1 MKKRFLLPLIT
12 ICTVIS
18 ITIGIAS
25 FSYAWLSQV
34 PSYEFTLSTGDYPL
48 IVKTNGYLTDF
59 VTTPNVVDNG
69 NGGTGNLDYNN
80 ENEGTLRLTTANFKT
95 YTYSEE
101 LAKDVVNVDGTSK
114 VTATKGNLE
123 ITFSDITN
131 NIIDSTSGLGIIGNS
146 NNGYALNNKYFY
158 VAFLEF
164 IFVKQYFDAYLICE
178 PKISEPNK
186 NETINTNNM
195 FKFSFIDSDQSLADY
210 GSDYKTQMISSSAD
224 GVITVN
230 SINGEQSDNVLFGK
244 VEDSPKAIYQDDG
257 SGNKGEAR
265 KINSLSR
272 SINNT
277 PCYSYA
283 CIYGIYLDPIAYFE
297 ALKKGDINA
306 LDGVTLS
313 LSFDFYLCDNL
324 ITYPYNEG
332 TN

>member
-12 ICTVIS
+12 ICTIIS

-59 VTTPNVVDNG
+59 VSTPNVVDNG

-80 ENEGTLRLTTANFKT
+80 ENEGTLRLTRANFKT

-101 LAKDVVNVDGTSK
+101 LAKDVVNVDGSST

-123 ITFSDITN
+123 ISFSKITN

-146 NNGYALNNKYFY
+146 NNGYALNTKYFY

-178 PKISEPNK
+178 PTIPK
-186 NETINTNNM
+186 NGNPSNM
-195 FKFSFIDSDQSLADY
+195 FKFCFLDSDQSALDY
-210 GSDYKTQMISSSAD
+210 GSDYKTQMISD
-224 GVITVN
+224 NNGVISVN
-230 SINGEQSDNVLFGK
+230 STNGTTDNVLFGE
-244 VEDSPKAIYQDDG
+244 VSDTPKAIYDG
-257 SGNKGEAR
+257 GTNAAR

-283 CIYGIYLDPIAYFE
+283 CIYGIYLDPVAYFE
-297 ALKKGDINA
+297 AFKKGDINA
-306 LDGVTLS
+306 SKGVTLS

>member
-12 ICTVIS
+12 ICTIIS

-59 VTTPNVVDNG
+59 VNTPNEVDNG

-80 ENEGTLRLTTANFKT
+80 ENEGTLRLTRANFKK
-95 YTYSEE
+95 YTYIEE

-123 ITFSDITN
+123 ITFSAITN

-186 NETINTNNM
+186 DETINTNNM
-195 FKFSFIDSDQSLADY
+195 FKFSFIDSDQTIDGY
-210 GSDYKTQMISSSAD
+210 GTDYKTKMISSSAD

-230 SINGEQSDNVLFGK
+230 SINGEQSDKALFGE
-244 VEDSPKAIYQDDG
+244 VNNSPKAIYKDDG
-257 SGNKGEAR
+257 SGNRGEAR

-272 SINNT
+272 VVEND

-283 CIYGIYLDPIAYFE
+283 CVYGIYLDPLVYFS
-297 ALKKGDINA
+297 ALKNNTFDA
-306 LDGVTLS
+306 LSNVTLDI
-313 LSFDFYLCDNL
+313 SFNFYLCDNV
-324 ITYPYNEG
+324 IPYPYVLE

>member
-12 ICTVIS
+12 ICTIIS

-48 IVKTNGYLTDF
+48 IVKTNGYLTNF
-59 VTTPNVVDNG
+59 VSTPNVVDNG

-80 ENEGTLRLTTANFKT
+80 ENEGTLRLTRANFKT
-95 YTYSEE
+95 YTKSEE
-101 LAKDVVNVDGTSK
+101 LAKDVVNVDGSST

-123 ITFSDITN
+123 ISFSAITN

-146 NNGYALNNKYFY
+146 NNGYALNTKYFY

-178 PKISEPNK
+178 PTLLE
-186 NETINTNNM
+186 NESNNNDM
-195 FKFSFIDSDQSLADY
+195 FKFSFIDSDQTIDGY
-210 GSDYKTQMISSSAD
+210 GTDYKTQMISSDESRP
-224 GVITVN
+224 ISVN
-230 SINGEQSDNVLFGK
+230 SPSGTSDNVLFGE
-244 VEDSPKAIYQDDG
+244 VFDAPQAIYTDDG
-257 SGNKGEAR
+257 SKKTAR

-283 CIYGIYLDPIAYFE
+283 CVYGIYLDPVAYFG
-297 ALKKGDINA
+297 ALKKGTINA
-306 LDGVTLS
+306 LKDVTLS

>member
-25 FSYAWLSQV
+25 FSYAWLSQI
-34 PSYEFTLSTGDYPL
+34 PTYEFTLSTGDYPL

-59 VTTPNVVDNG
+59 VSTPNVVDNG

-80 ENEGTLRLTTANFKT
+80 ENEGTLRLTRANFKT
-95 YTYSEE
+95 YTYSKE
-101 LAKDVVNVDGTSK
+101 LAKDVVNVDESST
-114 VTATKGNLE
+114 VTATKGNLK
-123 ITFSDITN
+123 ISFSAITN

-178 PKISEPNK
+178 PTLLE
-186 NETINTNNM
+186 NESNNNDM
-195 FKFSFIDSDQSLADY
+195 FKFSFIDSDQTIDGY
-210 GSDYKTQMISSSAD
+210 GTDYKTKMISSSAD
-224 GVITVN
+224 GIITVN

-244 VEDSPKAIYQDDG
+244 VEDSPKAIYKDDG
-257 SGNKGEAR
+257 SGNRGEAR

-272 SINNT
+272 VVEDD

-283 CIYGIYLDPIAYFE
+283 CVYGIYLNPLVYFS
-297 ALKKGDINA
+297 ALKNNTFDA
-306 LDGVTLS
+306 LKNVTLDI
-313 LSFDFYLCDNL
+313 SFNFYLCDNV
-324 ITYPYNEG
+324 ITYPYILE

>member
-12 ICTVIS
+12 ICTIIS

-59 VTTPNVVDNG
+59 VSTPNVVDNG

-80 ENEGTLRLTTANFKT
+80 GNEGTLRLTRANFKT

-101 LAKDVVNVDGTSK
+101 LAKDVVNVDGSST

-123 ITFSDITN
+123 ISFSKITN

-178 PKISEPNK
+178 PNI
-186 NETINTNNM
+186 NEIINPNNM
-195 FKFSFIDSDQSLADY
+195 FKFSFLDSDQSVADY
-210 GSDYKTQMISSSAD
+210 GSDYKTQMISSDES
-224 GVITVN
+224 GVISVN
-230 SINGEQSDNVLFGK
+230 SPSGTTDNVLFGE
-244 VEDSPKAIYQDDG
+244 VNDAPKAIYTDDG
-257 SGNKGEAR
+257 TKQTAR

-272 SINNT
+272 SLNNT

-283 CIYGIYLDPIAYFE
+283 CIYGIYLDPIAYFDT
-297 ALKKGDINA
+297 LKKGTIDA
-306 LDGVTLS
+306 LKDVTLS

>member
-59 VTTPNVVDNG
+59 VSTPNVVDNG

-80 ENEGTLRLTTANFKT
+80 ENEGTLRLTRANFKT

-101 LAKDVVNVDGTSK
+101 LAKDVVNVDGSST

-123 ITFSDITN
+123 ISFSKITN

-146 NNGYALNNKYFY
+146 NNGYALNTKYFY

-178 PKISEPNK
+178 PTIPK
-186 NETINTNNM
+186 NGNPSNM
-195 FKFSFIDSDQSLADY
+195 FKFCFLDSDQSALDY
-210 GSDYKTQMISSSAD
+210 GSDYKTQMISD
-224 GVITVN
+224 NNGVISVN
-230 SINGEQSDNVLFGK
+230 STNGTTDNVLFGE
-244 VEDSPKAIYQDDG
+244 VSDTPKAIYDG
-257 SGNKGEAR
+257 GTNAAR

-283 CIYGIYLDPIAYFE
+283 CIYGIYLDPVAYFE
-297 ALKKGDINA
+297 AFKKGDINA
-306 LDGVTLS
+306 SKGVTLS

>member
-12 ICTVIS
+12 ICTIIS

-48 IVKTNGYLTDF
+48 IVKTNGYLTNF
-59 VTTPNVVDNG
+59 VSTPNVVDNG

-80 ENEGTLRLTTANFKT
+80 ENEGTLRLTRANFKT
-95 YTYSEE
+95 YTKSEE
-101 LAKDVVNVDGTSK
+101 LAKDVVNVDKSST

-123 ITFSDITN
+123 ISFSKITN

-146 NNGYALNNKYFY
+146 NNCYALNTKYFY

-178 PKISEPNK
+178 PTLLE
-186 NETINTNNM
+186 NESNNNDM
-195 FKFSFIDSDQSLADY
+195 FKFSFIDSDQTIDGY
-210 GSDYKTQMISSSAD
+210 GTDYKTQMISLDESRPIS
-224 GVITVN
+224 VN
-230 SINGEQSDNVLFGK
+230 SPSGTSDNVLFGE
-244 VEDSPKAIYQDDG
+244 VFDAPQAIYTDDG
-257 SGNKGEAR
+257 SKKTAR

-283 CIYGIYLDPIAYFE
+283 CIYGIYLDPVAYFE
-297 ALKKGDINA
+297 AFKKGDINA
-306 LDGVTLS
+306 SKGVTLS

>member
-1 MKKRFLLPLIT
+1 MKKRLLITLLT

-59 VTTPNVVDNG
+59 VSTPNVVDNG

-80 ENEGTLRLTTANFKT
+80 ENEGTLRLTRANFKT

-123 ITFSDITN
+123 ITFSAITN

-178 PKISEPNK
+178 PSILK
-186 NETINTNNM
+186 NGSDNINM
-195 FKFSFIDSDQSLADY
+195 FKFSFIDSDQTIDGY
-210 GSDYKTQMISSSAD
+210 GTDYKTKMISSSAD

-230 SINGEQSDNVLFGK
+230 SINGEQSDKALFGE
-244 VEDSPKAIYQDDG
+244 VNNSPKAIYKDDG
-257 SGNKGEAR
+257 SGNRGEAR

-272 SINNT
+272 VVEND

-283 CIYGIYLDPIAYFE
+283 CVYGIYLDPLVYFS
-297 ALKKGDINA
+297 ALKNNTFDA
-306 LDGVTLS
+306 LSNVTLDI
-313 LSFDFYLCDNL
+313 SFNFYLCDNV
-324 ITYPYNEG
+324 IPYPYVLE

>member
-12 ICTVIS
+12 ICTIIS

-59 VTTPNVVDNG
+59 VNTPNEVDNG

-80 ENEGTLRLTTANFKT
+80 GNEGTLRLTRANFKT

-101 LAKDVVNVDGTSK
+101 LAKDVVNVDGSST

-123 ITFSDITN
+123 ISFSKITN

-178 PKISEPNK
+178 PNI
-186 NETINTNNM
+186 NEIINPNNM
-195 FKFSFIDSDQSLADY
+195 FKFSFLDSDQSVADY
-210 GSDYKTQMISSSAD
+210 GSDYKTQMISSDES
-224 GVITVN
+224 GVISVN
-230 SINGEQSDNVLFGK
+230 SPSGTTDNVLFGE
-244 VEDSPKAIYQDDG
+244 VNDAPKAIYTDDG
-257 SGNKGEAR
+257 TKQTAR

-272 SINNT
+272 SLNNT

-283 CIYGIYLDPIAYFE
+283 CIYGIYLDPIAYFD
-297 ALKKGDINA
+297 ALKKGTINA
-306 LDGVTLS
+306 LENVTLS

>member
-12 ICTVIS
+12 ICTIIS

-25 FSYAWLSQV
+25 FSYAWLNQI

-59 VTTPNVVDNG
+59 VSTPNVVDNG

-80 ENEGTLRLTTANFKT
+80 EDEGTLRLTRANFKT

-101 LAKDVVNVDGTSK
+101 LAKDVVNVDGSSK

-123 ITFSDITN
+123 ISFSKITN

-210 GSDYKTQMISSSAD
+210 GSDYKTQMISDES
-224 GVITVN
+224 GVISVN
-230 SINGEQSDNVLFGK
+230 SLSGTTDNVLFGE
-244 VEDSPKAIYQDDG
+244 VSPTPKAIFTQDG
-257 SGNKGEAR
+257 TKKTAR

-283 CIYGIYLDPIAYFE
+283 CIYGIYLDPVAYFE
-297 ALKKGDINA
+297 ALKKGTINA
-306 LDGVTLS
+306 LKDVTLS

>member
-12 ICTVIS
+12 ICTIIS

-25 FSYAWLSQV
+25 FSYAWLNQI

-59 VTTPNVVDNG
+59 VNTPNEVDNG

-80 ENEGTLRLTTANFKT
+80 ENEGTLRLTRANFKT
-95 YTYSEE
+95 YTYNEE
-101 LAKDVVNVDGTSK
+101 LAKDVVNVDESSK

-123 ITFSDITN
+123 ITFSAITN

-178 PKISEPNK
+178 PNI
-186 NETINTNNM
+186 NEIINPNNM
-195 FKFSFIDSDQSLADY
+195 FKFSFLDSDQSVADY
-210 GSDYKTQMISSSAD
+210 GSDYKTQMISSDES
-224 GVITVN
+224 GVISVN
-230 SINGEQSDNVLFGK
+230 SPSGTSDNVLFGE
-244 VEDSPKAIYQDDG
+244 VFDAPQAIYTVDG
-257 SGNKGEAR
+257 TKKTAR

-283 CIYGIYLDPIAYFE
+283 CIYGIYLDPVAYFG
-297 ALKKGDINA
+297 ALKKGAIDA
-306 LDGVTLS
+306 LENVTLS

-324 ITYPYNEG
+324 ITYPYTEG

>member
-12 ICTVIS
+12 ICTIIS

-25 FSYAWLSQV
+25 FSYAWLSQI

-59 VTTPNVVDNG
+59 VNTPNVVDNG

-80 ENEGTLRLTTANFKT
+80 GNEGTLRLTRANFKT

-101 LAKDVVNVDGTSK
+101 LAKDVVNVNGTSK

-123 ITFSDITN
+123 ISFSAITN

-178 PKISEPNK
+178 P
-186 NETINTNNM
+186 TIPENGNPSNM
-195 FKFSFIDSDQSLADY
+195 FKFCFLDSDQSALDY
-210 GSDYKTQMISSSAD
+210 GSDYKTQMISD
-224 GVITVN
+224 NNGVISVN
-230 SINGEQSDNVLFGK
+230 STNGTTDNVLFGE
-244 VEDSPKAIYQDDG
+244 VSDTPKAIYDG
-257 SGNKGEAR
+257 GTNAAR

-283 CIYGIYLDPIAYFE
+283 CIYGIYLDPIAYFG

-306 LDGVTLS
+306 LNNVTLS

>member
-12 ICTVIS
+12 ICTIIS

-59 VTTPNVVDNG
+59 VSTPNVVDNG

-80 ENEGTLRLTTANFKT
+80 ENEGTLRLTRANFKT

-101 LAKDVVNVDGTSK
+101 LAKDVVNVDKSST

-123 ITFSDITN
+123 ISFSAITN

-178 PKISEPNK
+178 PTLLE
-186 NETINTNNM
+186 NESNNNDM
-195 FKFSFIDSDQSLADY
+195 FKFSFIDSDQTIDGY
-210 GSDYKTQMISSSAD
+210 GTDYKTQMISSDESRP
-224 GVITVN
+224 ISVN
-230 SINGEQSDNVLFGK
+230 SPSGTSDNVLFGE
-244 VEDSPKAIYQDDG
+244 VFDAPQAIYTVDG
-257 SGNKGEAR
+257 TKKTAR

-283 CIYGIYLDPIAYFE
+283 CIYGIYLDPVAYFG
-297 ALKKGDINA
+297 ALKKGTINA
-306 LDGVTLS
+306 LKDVTLS

>member
-12 ICTVIS
+12 ICTIIS

-48 IVKTNGYLTDF
+48 IVKTNGYLTNF
-59 VTTPNVVDNG
+59 VSTPNVVDNG

-80 ENEGTLRLTTANFKT
+80 ENEGTLRLTRANFKT
-95 YTYSEE
+95 YTKSEE
-101 LAKDVVNVDGTSK
+101 LAKDVVNVNGSSI

-123 ITFSDITN
+123 ISFSPITN

-178 PKISEPNK
+178 PTLLE
-186 NETINTNNM
+186 NESNNNDM
-195 FKFSFIDSDQSLADY
+195 FKFSFIDSDQTIDGY
-210 GSDYKTQMISSSAD
+210 GTDYKTKMISSSAD

-230 SINGEQSDNVLFGK
+230 SFNGEQSDNVLFGK
-244 VEDSPKAIYQDDG
+244 VEDSPKAIYKDDG
-257 SGNKGEAR
+257 SGSGGEAR

-272 SINNT
+272 VVEND

-283 CIYGIYLDPIAYFE
+283 CVYGIYLDPLVYFS
-297 ALKKGDINA
+297 ALKNNTFDA
-306 LDGVTLS
+306 LKNVTLDI
-313 LSFDFYLCDNL
+313 SFNFYLCDNV
-324 ITYPYNEG
+324 ITYPYILE

>member
-12 ICTVIS
+12 ICTIIS

-48 IVKTNGYLTDF
+48 IVKTNGYLTNF
-59 VTTPNVVDNG
+59 VSTPNVVDNG
-69 NGGTGNLDYNN
+69 NGVTGNLDYNN
-80 ENEGTLRLTTANFKT
+80 GDEGTLRLTRTNFKT

-101 LAKDVVNVDGTSK
+101 LAKDVVNVDESSK

-123 ITFSDITN
+123 ISFSAITN

-178 PKISEPNK
+178 PTLLE
-186 NETINTNNM
+186 NESNNNDM
-195 FKFSFIDSDQSLADY
+195 FKFSFIDSDQTIDGY
-210 GSDYKTQMISSSAD
+210 GTDYKTKMISSSAD

-230 SINGEQSDNVLFGK
+230 SINGEQSDKALFGE
-244 VEDSPKAIYQDDG
+244 VNNSPKAIYKDDG
-257 SGNKGEAR
+257 SGNRGEAR

-272 SINNT
+272 VVEND

-283 CIYGIYLDPIAYFE
+283 CVYGIYLDPLVYFS
-297 ALKKGDINA
+297 ALKNNTFDA
-306 LDGVTLS
+306 LSNVTLDI
-313 LSFDFYLCDNL
+313 SFNFYLCDNV
-324 ITYPYNEG
+324 IPYPYVLE

>member
-1 MKKRFLLPLIT
+1 MKKRLLITLLT
-12 ICTVIS
+12 ICTIIS

-25 FSYAWLSQV
+25 FSYAWLNQI

-59 VTTPNVVDNG
+59 VSTPNVVDNG

-80 ENEGTLRLTTANFKT
+80 EGEGTLRLTKANFKT
-95 YTYSEE
+95 YTYNEE
-101 LAKDVVNVDGTSK
+101 LAKDVVNVGGSST

-123 ITFSDITN
+123 ITFSAITN

-186 NETINTNNM
+186 DEAINTNNM
-195 FKFSFIDSDQSLADY
+195 FKFSFLDSDQSAADY
-210 GSDYKTQMISSSAD
+210 GSDYKTQMISSDES
-224 GVITVN
+224 GVISVN
-230 SINGEQSDNVLFGK
+230 SPSGTTDNVLFGE
-244 VEDSPKAIYQDDG
+244 VSDTPKAIYDG
-257 SGNKGEAR
+257 GTNAAR

-283 CIYGIYLDPIAYFE
+283 CIYGIYLDPIAYFG

-306 LDGVTLS
+306 LNNVTLS

-324 ITYPYNEG
+324 ISYPYNEG

>member
-12 ICTVIS
+12 ICTIIS

-59 VTTPNVVDNG
+59 VSTPNVVDNG

-80 ENEGTLRLTTANFKT
+80 ENEGTLRLTKANFKT
-95 YTYSEE
+95 YTYNEE
-101 LAKDVVNVDGTSK
+101 LAKDVVNVNGSSK

-123 ITFSDITN
+123 ITFSAITN

-178 PKISEPNK
+178 PTLLE
-186 NETINTNNM
+186 NESNNNDM
-195 FKFSFIDSDQSLADY
+195 FKFSFIDSDQTIDGY
-210 GSDYKTQMISSSAD
+210 GTDYKTQMISSDES
-224 GVITVN
+224 GVISVN
-230 SINGEQSDNVLFGK
+230 SPSGTTDNVLFGE
-244 VEDSPKAIYQDDG
+244 VFDAPQAIYTDDG
-257 SGNKGEAR
+257 SKKTAR

-283 CIYGIYLDPIAYFE
+283 CVYGIYLDPVVYFG

-306 LDGVTLS
+306 LEDVTLS

-324 ITYPYNEG
+324 ITYPYTEG

>member
-12 ICTVIS
+12 VCTIIS

-80 ENEGTLRLTTANFKT
+80 GNEGTLRLTRANFKT

-101 LAKDVVNVDGTSK
+101 LAKDVVNVGSST

-123 ITFSDITN
+123 ISFSKITN

-178 PKISEPNK
+178 PNI
-186 NETINTNNM
+186 NEIINPDNM
-195 FKFSFIDSDQSLADY
+195 FKFSFLDSDQSAADY
-210 GSDYKTQMISSSAD
+210 GSDYKTQMISSDES
-224 GVITVN
+224 GVISVN
-230 SINGEQSDNVLFGK
+230 SPSGTTDNVLFGK
-244 VEDSPKAIYQDDG
+244 VEKVPQAIYTDDG
-257 SGNKGEAR
+257 SKQTAR

-272 SINNT
+272 SLNNT

-283 CIYGIYLDPIAYFE
+283 CIYGIYLDPVAYFE
-297 ALKKGDINA
+297 ALKKGTIDA
-306 LDGVTLS
+306 LKDVTLS

>member
-12 ICTVIS
+12 ICTIIS

-59 VTTPNVVDNG
+59 VNTPNEVDNG

-80 ENEGTLRLTTANFKT
+80 ENEGTLRLTIANFKK
-95 YTYSEE
+95 YTYIEE

-123 ITFSDITN
+123 ISFSAITN

-186 NETINTNNM
+186 DETINTNNM
-195 FKFSFIDSDQSLADY
+195 FKFSFIDSDQTIDGY
-210 GSDYKTQMISSSAD
+210 GTDYKAKMISSSAD

-230 SINGEQSDNVLFGK
+230 SINGEQSDKALFGE
-244 VEDSPKAIYQDDG
+244 VNNSPKAIYKDDG
-257 SGNKGEAR
+257 SGNRGEAR

-272 SINNT
+272 VVEND

-283 CIYGIYLDPIAYFE
+283 CVYGIYLDPLVYFS
-297 ALKKGDINA
+297 ALKNNTFDA
-306 LDGVTLS
+306 LSNVTLDI
-313 LSFDFYLCDNL
+313 SFNFYLCDNV
-324 ITYPYNEG
+324 IPYPYVLE

>member
-1 MKKRFLLPLIT
+1 MKKRLLITLLT

-59 VTTPNVVDNG
+59 VNTPNVVDNG

-80 ENEGTLRLTTANFKT
+80 ENEGTLRLTRANFKT

-123 ITFSDITN
+123 ITFSAITN

-178 PKISEPNK
+178 PTIPK
-186 NETINTNNM
+186 NGNPSNM
-195 FKFSFIDSDQSLADY
+195 FKFCFLDSDQSALDY
-210 GSDYKTQMISSSAD
+210 GSDYKTQMISD
-224 GVITVN
+224 NNGVISVN
-230 SINGEQSDNVLFGK
+230 STNGTTDNVLFGE
-244 VEDSPKAIYQDDG
+244 VSDTPKAIYDG
-257 SGNKGEAR
+257 GTNAAR

-283 CIYGIYLDPIAYFE
+283 CIYGIYLDPVAYFG
-297 ALKKGDINA
+297 ALKKGTINA
-306 LDGVTLS
+306 LKDVTLS
-313 LSFDFYLCDNL
+313 LSFDFYLCDNV

>member
-1 MKKRFLLPLIT
+1 MKKRLLITLLT

-48 IVKTNGYLTDF
+48 IVKTNGYLTNF
-59 VTTPNVVDNG
+59 VSTPNVVDNG
-69 NGGTGNLDYNN
+69 NGVTGNLDYNN
-80 ENEGTLRLTTANFKT
+80 GKEGTLRLTRANFKT
-95 YTYSEE
+95 YTKSEE
-101 LAKDVVNVDGTSK
+101 LAKDVVNVDESST

-178 PKISEPNK
+178 PNIDEI
-186 NETINTNNM
+186 INPNNM
-195 FKFSFIDSDQSLADY
+195 FKFCFLDSDQSAADY
-210 GSDYKTQMISSSAD
+210 GSDYKTQMISSDES
-224 GVITVN
+224 GVVSVN
-230 SINGEQSDNVLFGK
+230 SPSGTTDNVLFGE
-244 VEDSPKAIYQDDG
+244 VSPTPKAIFTDDG
-257 SGNKGEAR
+257 TKQTAR
-265 KINSLSR
+265 KINSLSK
-272 SINNT
+272 SLNNT

-297 ALKKGDINA
+297 ALKKGTIDA
-306 LDGVTLS
+306 LKDVTLS

>member
-12 ICTVIS
+12 ICAVIS

-59 VTTPNVVDNG
+59 VSTPNVVDNG

-80 ENEGTLRLTTANFKT
+80 GNEGTLRLTRANFKT
-95 YTYSEE
+95 YTYSKE
-101 LAKDVVNVDGTSK
+101 LAKDVVNVDESST

-123 ITFSDITN
+123 ISFSAITN

-178 PKISEPNK
+178 PKISEPSK
-186 NETINTNNM
+186 DETINTNNM

-210 GSDYKTQMISSSAD
+210 GSDYKTQMISDES
-224 GVITVN
+224 GVISVN
-230 SINGEQSDNVLFGK
+230 SPSGTTDNVLFGE
-244 VEDSPKAIYQDDG
+244 VSEAPQAIYTNDG
-257 SGNKGEAR
+257 TKNTAR

-283 CIYGIYLDPIAYFE
+283 CIYGIYLDPIAYFD
-297 ALKKGDINA
+297 ALKKGTINA
-306 LDGVTLS
+306 LKDVTLS

>member
-12 ICTVIS
+12 ICTIIS

-59 VTTPNVVDNG
+59 VSTPNVVDNG

-80 ENEGTLRLTTANFKT
+80 ENEGTLRLTRANFKT
-95 YTYSEE
+95 YTKSEE
-101 LAKDVVNVDGTSK
+101 LAKDVVNVDESST

-178 PKISEPNK
+178 PTLLE
-186 NETINTNNM
+186 NESNNNDM
-195 FKFSFIDSDQSLADY
+195 FKFSFIDSDQTIDGY
-210 GSDYKTQMISSSAD
+210 GTDYKTQMISSDESRP
-224 GVITVN
+224 ISVN
-230 SINGEQSDNVLFGK
+230 SPSGTSDNVLFGE
-244 VEDSPKAIYQDDG
+244 VFDAPQAIYTDDG
-257 SGNKGEAR
+257 SKKTAR

-283 CIYGIYLDPIAYFE
+283 CIYGIYLDPVAYFE
-297 ALKKGDINA
+297 AFKKGDINA
-306 LDGVTLS
+306 SKGVTLS

>member
-12 ICTVIS
+12 ICTIIS

-59 VTTPNVVDNG
+59 VNTPNVVDNG

-80 ENEGTLRLTTANFKT
+80 GKEGTLRLTRANFKT

-123 ITFSDITN
+123 ISFSAITN

-178 PKISEPNK
+178 PTILENK
-186 NETINTNNM
+186 SNNNDM
-195 FKFSFIDSDQSLADY
+195 FKFSFIDSDQTIDGY
-210 GSDYKTQMISSSAD
+210 GTDYKTKMISSSAD

-244 VEDSPKAIYQDDG
+244 VEDSPKAIYKDDG
-257 SGNKGEAR
+257 SGNRGEAR

-272 SINNT
+272 SIKDT

-283 CIYGIYLDPIAYFE
+283 CIYGIYLDPIAYFD
-297 ALKKGDINA
+297 ALKKGTINA
-306 LDGVTLS
+306 LKDVTLS

-324 ITYPYNEG
+324 ISYPYNEG

>member
-12 ICTVIS
+12 ICTIIS

-59 VTTPNVVDNG
+59 VNTPNEVDNG

-80 ENEGTLRLTTANFKT
+80 ENEGTLRLTIANFKK
-95 YTYSEE
+95 YTYIEE

-114 VTATKGNLE
+114 VTAKKGNLE
-123 ITFSDITN
+123 ITFSAITN

-186 NETINTNNM
+186 DEAINTNNM
-195 FKFSFIDSDQSLADY
+195 FKFSFLDSDQSAADY
-210 GSDYKTQMISSSAD
+210 GSDYKTQMISDES
-224 GVITVN
+224 GVISVN
-230 SINGEQSDNVLFGK
+230 SPSGTTDNVLFGE
-244 VEDSPKAIYQDDG
+244 VFDAPQAIYTVDG
-257 SGNKGEAR
+257 TKKTAR

-272 SINNT
+272 SINDT

-283 CIYGIYLDPIAYFE
+283 CIYGIYLDPIAYFG

-306 LDGVTLS
+306 LKDVTLS
-313 LSFDFYLCDNL
+313 FSFDFYLCDNL
-324 ITYPYNEG
+324 ISYPYNEG

>member
-12 ICTVIS
+12 ICTIIS

-59 VTTPNVVDNG
+59 VSTPNAVDNG

-80 ENEGTLRLTTANFKT
+80 KNEGTLRLNSANFKT

-101 LAKDVVNVDGTSK
+101 LAKDVVNVDGTST

-123 ITFSDITN
+123 ISFSAITN

-178 PKISEPNK
+178 PNI
-186 NETINTNNM
+186 NEIINPNNM
-195 FKFSFIDSDQSLADY
+195 FKFSFLDSDQSVADY
-210 GSDYKTQMISSSAD
+210 GSDYKTQMISSDESR
-224 GVITVN
+224 VISVN
-230 SINGEQSDNVLFGK
+230 SPSGTTDNVLFGE
-244 VEDSPKAIYQDDG
+244 VNDAPKAIYTDDG
-257 SGNKGEAR
+257 TKQTAR

-272 SINNT
+272 SLNDT

-283 CIYGIYLDPIAYFE
+283 CIYGIYLDPVAYFE
-297 ALKKGDINA
+297 AFKKGDINA
-306 LDGVTLS
+306 KDGVTLS

>member
-12 ICTVIS
+12 ICTIIS

-34 PSYEFTLSTGDYPL
+34 PSYEFTLSTGDYHL

-59 VTTPNVVDNG
+59 VSTPNVVDNG

-80 ENEGTLRLTTANFKT
+80 GNEGTLRLTRANFKT

-123 ITFSDITN
+123 ISFSAITN

-146 NNGYALNNKYFY
+146 NNVYALNNKYFY

-178 PKISEPNK
+178 PTIPK
-186 NETINTNNM
+186 NGNPSNM
-195 FKFSFIDSDQSLADY
+195 FKFCFLDSDQSALDY
-210 GSDYKTQMISSSAD
+210 GSDYKTQMISD
-224 GVITVN
+224 NNGVISVN
-230 SINGEQSDNVLFGK
+230 STNGTTDNVLFGE
-244 VEDSPKAIYQDDG
+244 VIDTPKAIYDG
-257 SGNKGEAR
+257 GTNAAR

-283 CIYGIYLDPIAYFE
+283 CIYGIYLDPIAYFG

-306 LDGVTLS
+306 LNNVTLS

-324 ITYPYNEG
+324 ISYPYDEG

>member
-12 ICTVIS
+12 ICTIIS

-80 ENEGTLRLTTANFKT
+80 ENEGTLRLTGANFKT

-101 LAKDVVNVDGTSK
+101 LAKDVVNVGSST

-123 ITFSDITN
+123 ISFSKITN

-178 PKISEPNK
+178 PNI
-186 NETINTNNM
+186 NEIINPDNM
-195 FKFSFIDSDQSLADY
+195 FKFSFLDSDQSAADY
-210 GSDYKTQMISSSAD
+210 GSDYKTQMISSDES
-224 GVITVN
+224 GVISVN
-230 SINGEQSDNVLFGK
+230 SPSGTTDNVLFGK
-244 VEDSPKAIYQDDG
+244 VEKVPQAIYTDDG
-257 SGNKGEAR
+257 SKQTAR

-272 SINNT
+272 SLNNT

-283 CIYGIYLDPIAYFE
+283 CIYGIYLDPVAYFE
-297 ALKKGDINA
+297 ALKKGTIDA
-306 LDGVTLS
+306 LKDVTLS

>member
-12 ICTVIS
+12 ICTIIS

-59 VTTPNVVDNG
+59 VSTPNVVDNG

-80 ENEGTLRLTTANFKT
+80 EGEGTLRLTKANFKT
-95 YTYSEE
+95 YTYNEE
-101 LAKDVVNVDGTSK
+101 LAKDVVNVDGTSQ

-123 ITFSDITN
+123 ISFSAITN

-178 PKISEPNK
+178 PSILK
-186 NETINTNNM
+186 NGSDNINM
-195 FKFSFIDSDQSLADY
+195 FKFSFIDSDQTIDGY
-210 GSDYKTQMISSSAD
+210 GTDYKTKMISSSAD

-230 SINGEQSDNVLFGK
+230 SINGEQSDKALFGE
-244 VEDSPKAIYQDDG
+244 VNNSPKAIYKDDG
-257 SGNKGEAR
+257 SGNRGEAR

-272 SINNT
+272 VVEND

-283 CIYGIYLDPIAYFE
+283 CVYGIYLDPLVYFS
-297 ALKKGDINA
+297 ALKNNTFDA
-306 LDGVTLS
+306 LSNVTLDI
-313 LSFDFYLCDNL
+313 SFNFYLCDNV
-324 ITYPYNEG
+324 IPYPYVLE

>member
-12 ICTVIS
+12 ICTIIS

-48 IVKTNGYLTDF
+48 IVKTNGYLTNF
-59 VTTPNVVDNG
+59 VSTPNVVDNG

-80 ENEGTLRLTTANFKT
+80 ENEGTLRLTRANFKT

-101 LAKDVVNVDGTSK
+101 LAKDVVNVDRSST

-123 ITFSDITN
+123 ISFSPITN

-178 PKISEPNK
+178 PTIPK
-186 NETINTNNM
+186 NGNPSNM
-195 FKFSFIDSDQSLADY
+195 FKFCFLDSDQSALDY
-210 GSDYKTQMISSSAD
+210 GSDYKTQMISD
-224 GVITVN
+224 NNGVISVN
-230 SINGEQSDNVLFGK
+230 STNGTTDNVLFGE
-244 VEDSPKAIYQDDG
+244 VSDTPKAIYDG
-257 SGNKGEAR
+257 GTNAAR

-283 CIYGIYLDPIAYFE
+283 CINSIYLDPVAY
-297 ALKKGDINA
+297 
-306 LDGVTLS
+306 
-313 LSFDFYLCDNL
+313 
-324 ITYPYNEG
+324 
-332 TN
+332 

>member
-48 IVKTNGYLTDF
+48 IVKTNGYLTNF
-59 VTTPNVVDNG
+59 VSTPNVVDNG
-69 NGGTGNLDYNN
+69 NGVTGNLDYNN

-164 IFVKQYFDAYLICE
+164 IFVKQYFVAYLICE
-178 PKISEPNK
+178 PTIPK
-186 NETINTNNM
+186 NGNPSNM
-195 FKFSFIDSDQSLADY
+195 FKFCFLDSDQSALDY
-210 GSDYKTQMISSSAD
+210 GSDYKTQMISD
-224 GVITVN
+224 NNGVISVN
-230 SINGEQSDNVLFGK
+230 STNGTTDNVLFGE
-244 VEDSPKAIYQDDG
+244 VSDTPKAIYDG
-257 SGNKGEAR
+257 GTNAAR

-283 CIYGIYLDPIAYFE
+283 CIYGIYLDPIAYFG

-306 LDGVTLS
+306 LNNVTLS

-324 ITYPYNEG
+324 ISYPYDEG